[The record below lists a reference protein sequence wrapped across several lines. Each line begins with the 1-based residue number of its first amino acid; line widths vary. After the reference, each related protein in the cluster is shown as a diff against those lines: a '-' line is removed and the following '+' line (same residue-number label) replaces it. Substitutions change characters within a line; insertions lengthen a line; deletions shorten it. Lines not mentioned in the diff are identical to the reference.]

1 MERAYIRPEVV
12 RGLYQDYRCPIL
24 YTSTQEIRS
33 DFFGR
38 GEGGKEGGADCYCTA
53 RNIEMKSNF
62 ICSELQVKTR
72 TNTSTLYQSL
82 ITTINRDCSTVNVGT
97 FQPSLSNFQTNNPA
111 SFARARR
118 ITPFLIK
125 ALRGENME
133 NECCSNVPPSLK

>member
-24 YTSTQEIRS
+24 YTSTQEATFS
-33 DFFGR
+33 V
-38 GEGGKEGGADCYCTA
+38 GGKADCYCTA

-111 SFARARR
+111 SFARARK